1 MTTAAPAALNSEQ
14 IGMLARAVNRAPS
27 VHNSQPWQLLVRGTE
42 VDLLERRSV
51 VLRRQDPFGR
61 DRMMSCGAALTNLEL
76 ALRVLGRDCHVAFRD
91 DEDVAAT
98 VTIGRPRA
106 VSERDFALYQ
116 AIGRRRSHRH
126 EFSHGRVAATVHT
139 ALVAAGETTGVH
151 LVVPEHLDRFA
162 QLLGFATRVLREDR
176 GYQRELAMWT
186 ACTTSPPAAGDGV
199 PEDALSPEALP
210 VAGLVRADT
219 PVPDDA
225 VLADR
230 LAAENLLVVC
240 TDGDT
245 RAEHLA
251 AGMALQRVWL
261 TATAK
266 SLVGSVITQPLHLTG
281 FRARLVSEL
290 VLPGVPQA
298 IFRFGYPD
306 VPSAPSPRLPL
317 GELFPG
323 GHAGGIR

>member
-1 MTTAAPAALNSEQ
+1 MTTAAPAALTSEQ
-14 IGMLARAVNRAPS
+14 IGTLARAVSRAPS

-51 VLRRQDPFGR
+51 LLRRQDPFGR
-61 DRMMSCGAALTNLEL
+61 DRMLSCGAALTNLEL
-76 ALRVLGRDCHVAFRD
+76 AVRVLGRDCHVGFRD
-91 DEDVAAT
+91 DEDTVAT

-106 VSERDFALYQ
+106 VSARDFALYN

-126 EFSHGRVAATVHT
+126 EFCHSRVPAAVHT
-139 ALVAAGETTGVH
+139 ALVDAGETTGVH
-151 LVVPEHLDRFA
+151 LVVPVHLDRFA

-186 ACTTSPPAAGDGV
+186 AYTTGPPATGDGV
-199 PEDALSPEALP
+199 PEDALSAEALP
-210 VAGLVRADT
+210 VAGLVRTDT

-240 TDGDT
+240 TDGDAH
-245 RAEHLA
+245 AEHLA

-261 TATAK
+261 TATSKA
-266 SLVGSVITQPLHLTG
+266 LAGSVITQPLHLTG

-298 IFRFGYPD
+298 IFRFGYPE
-306 VPSAPSPRLPL
+306 VPAAPSPRLPL
-317 GELFPG
+317 GELIAD
-323 GHAGGIR
+323 GHTGGIR